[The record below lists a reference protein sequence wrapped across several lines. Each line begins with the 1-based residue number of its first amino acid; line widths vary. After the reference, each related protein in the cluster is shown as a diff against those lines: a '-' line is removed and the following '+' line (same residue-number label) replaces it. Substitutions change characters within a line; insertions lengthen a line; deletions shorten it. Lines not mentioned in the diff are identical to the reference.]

1 MMVFLLVSFRFIAS
15 SHLLAEHRVGTRPLN
30 ISHLLICT
38 LLFIPDILCHI
49 RFMGLGKTKESHGTL
64 LSRGMNHK

>member
-1 MMVFLLVSFRFIAS
+1 MVFLLVSFRFIAS

-49 RFMGLGKTKESHGTL
+49 RFMQFF
-64 LSRGMNHK
+64 